1 MMKYVSIKEASNILG
16 VSDSTL
22 RNWDRVGVL
31 VPERRLHSGKRF
43 YSIEQLNEMVK
54 EMESIGGV
62 IK

>member
-1 MMKYVSIKEASNILG
+1 MKYVSIREASQILG

-43 YSIEQLNEMVK
+43 YSVDQLDKMIA
-54 EMESIGGV
+54 EMERISGV

>member
-1 MMKYVSIKEASNILG
+1 MKYVSIREASRILG

-43 YSIEQLNEMVK
+43 YSVDQLDKMIA
-54 EMESIGGV
+54 EMERISGV